1 MFFGALNR
9 MAIQCYYIINAMI
22 HYLTGKVVG
31 RGENFAIVENNGI
44 GFKVFLTGEM
54 LNNLPAAGSEVKIFC
69 FLYIRE
75 ETGLELYG
83 FLKEEELNF
92 FALLN
97 SIAGIGPK
105 TALNI
110 LSVDRLENLM
120 AAIIENRP
128 DLLTRASGIGQ
139 KTAERVILELKS
151 KIKLKTSKTLTAKL
165 DIDSEVEEA
174 LVGLGYSRRQ
184 VRDALT
190 KISPEIKKIEDRLK
204 EALRFLNKR

>member
-1 MFFGALNR
+1 
-9 MAIQCYYIINAMI
+9 MI
-22 HYLTGKVVG
+22 HYLTGKVAG
-31 RGENFAIVENNGI
+31 RGENFAIIENNGI
-44 GFKVFLTGEM
+44 GFKVFLTNETI
-54 LNNLPAAGSEVKIFC
+54 NKLPAADSVVKIFC
-69 FLYIRE
+69 YLYIRE

-92 FALLN
+92 FGLLN
-97 SIAGIGPK
+97 SISGIGPK

-110 LSVDRLENLM
+110 LAIDRLENIM

-151 KIKLKTSKTLTAKL
+151 KIKLKTAKTLTQKL
-165 DIDSEVEEA
+165 DLDTEVEEA

-184 VRDALT
+184 VREILSR
-190 KISPEIKKIEDRLK
+190 IPPEIKKI
-204 EALRFLNKR
+204 

>member
-1 MFFGALNR
+1 
-9 MAIQCYYIINAMI
+9 MI
-22 HYLTGKVVG
+22 HYLTGKIIS
-31 RGENFAIVENNGI
+31 RGENFAVIENNGI
-44 GFKVFLTGEM
+44 GFKVFLTGDA
-54 LNNLPAAGSEVKIFC
+54 LNKLPAAGSEVKIFC
-69 FLYIRE
+69 YLYIRE
-75 ETGLELYG
+75 ETVLELYG

-92 FALLN
+92 FGLLI
-97 SIAGIGPK
+97 SISGVGPK

-151 KIKLKTSKTLTAKL
+151 KIKLKTAKTLTQKL
-165 DIDSEVEEA
+165 DLDTEVEEA

-184 VRDALT
+184 VREILSKIPSEMT
-190 KISPEIKKIEDRLK
+190 KIEERLK
-204 EALRFLNKR
+204 EALRLLGRH

>member
-1 MFFGALNR
+1 
-9 MAIQCYYIINAMI
+9 MI
-22 HYLTGKVVG
+22 HFLTGKIIAK
-31 RGENFAIVENNGI
+31 GENFVVLENNGI
-44 GFKVFLTGEM
+44 GFKIFLTSEAM
-54 LNNLPAAGSEVKIFC
+54 NKLPNPDSITKIFC
-69 FLYIRE
+69 YLYIRE

-92 FALLN
+92 FGLLN

-151 KIKLKTSKTLTAKL
+151 KIKLKTAKTLTEKL
-165 DIDSEVEEA
+165 DLDTEVEEV
-174 LVGLGYSRRQ
+174 LVGLGYPRRQ
-184 VRDALT
+184 VREILNNLP
-190 KISPEIKKIEDRLK
+190 SEIKKIEERIR
-204 EALRFLNKR
+204 EALRLLSKR

>member
-1 MFFGALNR
+1 
-9 MAIQCYYIINAMI
+9 MI

-31 RGENFAIVENNGI
+31 RGENFAVIENNGI
-44 GFKVFLTGEM
+44 GFKIFLTTDM
-54 LNNLPAAGSEVKIFC
+54 LNNLPAVGSEVKIFC
-69 FLYIRE
+69 YLYIRE
-75 ETGLELYG
+75 EASLELYG

-92 FALLN
+92 FGLLI
-97 SIAGIGPK
+97 SISGIGPK

-110 LSVDRLENLM
+110 LAVDRLENIM

-139 KTAERVILELKS
+139 KTAERVILELKN
-151 KIKLKTSKTLTAKL
+151 KIKLKTAKTLTEKL
-165 DIDSEVEEA
+165 DLDNEVEEA

-184 VRDALT
+184 VRDALG

>member
-1 MFFGALNR
+1 
-9 MAIQCYYIINAMI
+9 MI
-22 HYLTGKVVG
+22 HFLTGKIITK
-31 RGENFAIVENNGI
+31 GENFAVVENSGF
-44 GFKVFLTGEM
+44 GFKIFLTGDAIRK
-54 LNNLPAAGSEVKIFC
+54 LPDNDSPVKLFC
-69 FLYIRE
+69 YLYIRE

-92 FALLN
+92 FGLLN
-97 SIAGIGPK
+97 SISGIGPK

-110 LSVDRLENLM
+110 LAIDRLENIM

-151 KIKLKTSKTLTAKL
+151 KIKLKTAKTLTEKL
-165 DIDSEVEEA
+165 DLNTEVEEA

-184 VRDALT
+184 VREILNR
-190 KISPEIKKIEDRLK
+190 IPPEIKKIEDRLR
-204 EALRFLNKR
+204 EALRFLGRQH

>member
-1 MFFGALNR
+1 
-9 MAIQCYYIINAMI
+9 MI
-22 HYLTGKVVG
+22 HYLTGKVAG
-31 RGENFAIVENNGI
+31 KGENFAVIENNGV
-44 GFKVFLTGEM
+44 GFKIFLTSDT
-54 LNNLPAAGSEVKIFC
+54 LNKLPAAGSEVKIFC
-69 FLYIRE
+69 YLYIRE

-92 FALLN
+92 FGLLN
-97 SIAGIGPK
+97 SISGIGPK

-110 LSVDRLENLM
+110 LAIDRLENIM

-151 KIKLKTSKTLTAKL
+151 KIKLKTAKILTQKL
-165 DIDSEVEEA
+165 DLDTEVEEA

-184 VRDALT
+184 VREILSKIPSEMT
-190 KISPEIKKIEDRLK
+190 KIEERLK
-204 EALRFLNKR
+204 EALRLLGRH